1 MIKVGSLINLLALG
15 TSVLSYGSATAVND
29 NSTNTTLPVNFGLV
43 LYPAFQALDVFGP
56 LDALNILSLNY
67 SINLH
72 LLSTTLD
79 PVSTKVPSDLPVNK
93 ANSDFSESIVPTA
106 TFDNPPENL
115 DVLIVPGG
123 FGTHASDEVLAPR
136 INFIRDTYPNLQYLI
151 TVCTGSWLA
160 ARAGVL
166 DNRNATSNKAEWA
179 VREGLGNN
187 TNWIPHARWVQDGNV
202 WTSSGVSAGLDVTFA
217 WLEAVFGNE
226 TATNVAVILEYE
238 RHLNASEDPFA
249 DYWGL

>member
-1 MIKVGSLINLLALG
+1 MIKVQSLISLLALG
-15 TSVLSYGSATAVND
+15 TSAFSYSSANAV
-29 NSTNTTLPVNFGLV
+29 SGTNTTHPVEFGFV
-43 LYPAFQALDVFGP
+43 LFPAFQALDVFGP
-56 LDALNILSLNY
+56 LDALNMLSLNY

-79 PVSTKVPSDLPVNK
+79 PVSTRIPSTLPVNR
-93 ANSDFSESIVPTA
+93 ANSNFSESIVPTA

-115 DVLIVPGG
+115 DVLLVPGG
-123 FGTHASDEVLAPR
+123 FGTRASDEELAPQ
-136 INFIRDTYPNLQYLI
+136 INFIRDTYPSLQYLI
-151 TVCTGSWLA
+151 TVCTGAWLA
-160 ARAGVL
+160 AKAGVL
-166 DNRNATSNKAEWA
+166 DNRNATSNKAAWA
-179 VREGLGNN
+179 GREGLGNN

-202 WTSSGVSAGLDVTFA
+202 WTSSGVSAGIDVTFA

-226 TATNVAVILEYE
+226 TATDVSVELEYS